1 MANRAKFWL
10 IIFVLLSAFVR
21 PALAILKKGEK
32 FLPFSLKGIDEK
44 TYTVKM
50 EGGRLTVLVEFQKEG
65 RREVEKSLPGAVL
78 IDFWA
83 TWCVP
88 CRTAMPYLEK
98 LYERYQPKPGQEA
111 GGLLLFGIGL
121 DQKGSKVIRPFYEK
135 LKITYP
141 MLSDPSEGAES
152 DDLLRTTRGMSTKY
166 GVQEIPVVY
175 LIDSKGIIDH
185 AHIGFKKE
193 EMSDLERT
201 VQSLI
206 KEGTK

>member
-1 MANRAKFWL
+1 MPSRIKFWL
-10 IIFVLLSAFVR
+10 IVFILLSAFGQ
-21 PALAILKKGEK
+21 PALAILNKGEK

-44 TYTVKM
+44 SYTVKL
-50 EGGRLTVLVEFQKEG
+50 EGGRLAVLVEFQKEG
-65 RREVEKSLPGAVL
+65 RREVQKSFPGAVL

-88 CRTAMPYLEK
+88 CRAAMPYMEK
-98 LYERYQPKPGQEA
+98 LYESYQPGA
-111 GGLLLFGIGL
+111 GGGSGGLLLFGIGL

-141 MLSDPSEGAES
+141 MLSDPTEGAGGGG
-152 DDLLRTTRGMSTKY
+152 LLRTAREMSAKY

-175 LIDSKGIIDH
+175 LIDSKGIIAH
-185 AHIGFKKE
+185 SHIGFKRE

-201 VQSLI
+201 VQALI
-206 KEGTK
+206 KESTK

>member
-1 MANRAKFWL
+1 MPSRAKFWL
-10 IIFVLLSAFVR
+10 IIFVLLSAFGR
-21 PALAILKKGEK
+21 PALAILNKGEK

-50 EGGRLTVLVEFQKEG
+50 EGGRLAVLVEFQKEG
-65 RREVEKSLPGAVL
+65 KREVEKTFPGAVL

-88 CRTAMPYLEK
+88 CRAAIPHMEK
-98 LYERYQPKPGQEA
+98 LYERYQLKAGQA
-111 GGLLLFGIGL
+111 TGGLFLFGIGL

-141 MLSDPSEGAES
+141 MLSDPTGGAGG
-152 DDLLRTTRGMSTKY
+152 DGLLRTTREMSTKY

-185 AHIGFKKE
+185 AHVGFKKE
-193 EMSDLERT
+193 EMSDLERM
-201 VQSLI
+201 VLSLI
-206 KEGTK
+206 KESTK

>member
-1 MANRAKFWL
+1 MASRAKFWL
-10 IIFVLLSAFVR
+10 IVFVLLSAFGR
-21 PALAILKKGEK
+21 PALAILNKGEK

-50 EGGRLTVLVEFQKEG
+50 EGGRLAVLVEFQKEG
-65 RREVEKSLPGAVL
+65 KREVEKSFPGAVL

-88 CRTAMPYLEK
+88 CRAAMPYMEK
-98 LYERYQPKPGQEA
+98 LYERYQPKAGQAA
-111 GGLLLFGIGL
+111 GGLFLFGIGL

-141 MLSDPSEGAES
+141 MLSDPTEGAGG
-152 DDLLRTTRGMSTKY
+152 DGLLRTTREMSTKY

-185 AHIGFKKE
+185 AHVGFKKE
-193 EMSDLERT
+193 EMGDLERT

-206 KEGTK
+206 KESTK